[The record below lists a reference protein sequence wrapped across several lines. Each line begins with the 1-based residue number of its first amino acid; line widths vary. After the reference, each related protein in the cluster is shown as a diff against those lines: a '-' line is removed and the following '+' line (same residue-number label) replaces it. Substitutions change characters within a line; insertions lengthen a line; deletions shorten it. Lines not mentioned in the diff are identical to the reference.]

1 MKKTLI
7 LLLLICSMAT
17 EAQTRRVKVVMRK
30 GTVLIG
36 ELISFDPYKEVLIA
50 IDGQNTLIPMNE
62 VAYVDPVDQMPQT
75 MPDTPVAKMEP
86 QKVEEPVVAPKQEV
100 KPVPVAKPKQEVK
113 PVPAAKPKQEVKP
126 VPAAKPKQEVKPV
139 PTVEPKAKAKPD
151 VAEVKNPEAETKD
164 SKQEPAPVIGIVPVI
179 KETPVAAVTEPVPAS
194 EAKSNKTDFR
204 GFLLSKGN
212 NVFLNCKTAQNATT
226 DYCDAAR
233 VVFEKL
239 FHKDGFWTVVSDI
252 KDAHFVINYIVE
264 TNEDGRN
271 KTTLSLSSPLTGETE
286 ELGTAKVSTI
296 AEDNRETTRRLYKK
310 HIAPLE
316 AKIEKGNASKKLKTK
331 FSVN

>member
-1 MKKTLI
+1 MKKVLI
-7 LLLLICSMAT
+7 LLLLICCVTA
-17 EAQTRRVKVVMRK
+17 EAQTKRVKVVMRK

-36 ELISFDPYKEVLIA
+36 ELISFDPYKEVLIT

-62 VAYVDPVDQMPQT
+62 VAYVDPIEQMPQT

-113 PVPAAKPKQEVKP
+113 PVP
-126 VPAAKPKQEVKPV
+126 
-139 PTVEPKAKAKPD
+139 TVEPKAIAKPD

-252 KDAHFVINYIVE
+252 KDAYFVINYIVE

>member
-1 MKKTLI
+1 MKKVLI
-7 LLLLICSMAT
+7 LLLLICCVTA
-17 EAQTRRVKVVMRK
+17 EAQTKRVKVVMRK

-36 ELISFDPYKEVLIA
+36 ELISFDPYKEVLIT

-113 PVPAAKPKQEVKP
+113 PVP
-126 VPAAKPKQEVKPV
+126 
-139 PTVEPKAKAKPD
+139 TVEPKAKAKPD
-151 VAEVKNPEAETKD
+151 VAEVKNPETETKD

-252 KDAHFVINYIVE
+252 KDAYFVINYIVE

>member
-1 MKKTLI
+1 MKKALI
-7 LLLLICSMAT
+7 LLLLICSMAA

-62 VAYVDPVDQMPQT
+62 VAYVDPVDQMPQPT
-75 MPDTPVAKMEP
+75 PVSPVAKVEP
-86 QKVEEPVVAPKQEV
+86 QKVEEPEEAPKQEV
-100 KPVPVAKPKQEVK
+100 KPVPVAKPK
-113 PVPAAKPKQEVKP
+113 PEVKP

-139 PTVEPKAKAKPD
+139 PTVEPKPKAKPD
-151 VAEVKNPEAETKD
+151 VAEVKNPEPEPKV
-164 SKQEPAPVIGIVPVI
+164 SKQEAAPVIGIVPVI
-179 KETPVAAVTEPVPAS
+179 KETPVAAVTEPVPVS

>member
-1 MKKTLI
+1 MKKVLI
-7 LLLLICSMAT
+7 LLLLICCVTA
-17 EAQTRRVKVVMRK
+17 EAQTKRVKVVMRK

-36 ELISFDPYKEVLIA
+36 ELISFDPYKEVLIT

-62 VAYVDPVDQMPQT
+62 VAYVDPVDQMPQPT
-75 MPDTPVAKMEP
+75 PVSPVAKVEP
-86 QKVEEPVVAPKQEV
+86 QKVEEPEEAPKQEV
-100 KPVPVAKPKQEVK
+100 KPVPVE
-113 PVPAAKPKQEVKP
+113 
-126 VPAAKPKQEVKPV
+126 KPKQEVKPV

-151 VAEVKNPEAETKD
+151 VAEVKNLEAETKD
-164 SKQEPAPVIGIVPVI
+164 SKQEAAPVIGIVPVI

-252 KDAHFVINYIVE
+252 KDAHFVINYIVK

>member
-1 MKKTLI
+1 
-7 LLLLICSMAT
+7 MAA

-62 VAYVDPVDQMPQT
+62 VAYVDPVDQMPQPT
-75 MPDTPVAKMEP
+75 PVSPVAKVEP
-86 QKVEEPVVAPKQEV
+86 QKVEEPEEAPKQEV
-100 KPVPVAKPKQEVK
+100 KPVPVAKPKPEVK
-113 PVPAAKPKQEVKP
+113 S

-139 PTVEPKAKAKPD
+139 PTVEPKPKAKPD
-151 VAEVKNPEAETKD
+151 VAEVKNPEPEPKV
-164 SKQEPAPVIGIVPVI
+164 SKQEAAPVIGIVPVI

>member
-1 MKKTLI
+1 
-7 LLLLICSMAT
+7 MAA

-62 VAYVDPVDQMPQT
+62 VAYVDPVDQMPQPT
-75 MPDTPVAKMEP
+75 PVSPVAKVEP
-86 QKVEEPVVAPKQEV
+86 QKVEEPEEAPKQEV
-100 KPVPVAKPKQEVK
+100 KPVPVAKPK
-113 PVPAAKPKQEVKP
+113 PEVKP

-139 PTVEPKAKAKPD
+139 PTVEPKPKAKPD
-151 VAEVKNPEAETKD
+151 VAEVKNPEPEPKV
-164 SKQEPAPVIGIVPVI
+164 SKQEAAPVIGIVPVI
-179 KETPVAAVTEPVPAS
+179 KETPVAAVTEPVPVS

>member
-113 PVPAAKPKQEVKP
+113 PVPVE
-126 VPAAKPKQEVKPV
+126 KPKQEVKPV

-151 VAEVKNPEAETKD
+151 VAEVKNLEAETKD
-164 SKQEPAPVIGIVPVI
+164 SKQEAAPVIGIVPVI

-264 TNEDGRN
+264 TNEDGKN

>member
-7 LLLLICSMAT
+7 LLLLICSMAA

-86 QKVEEPVVAPKQEV
+86 QKVEEPVVA
-100 KPVPVAKPKQEVK
+100 
-113 PVPAAKPKQEVKP
+113 
-126 VPAAKPKQEVKPV
+126 PKQEVKPV

-252 KDAHFVINYIVE
+252 KDAYFVINYIVE

-296 AEDNRETTRRLYKK
+296 AEDNRETTRRLLTSG
-310 HIAPLE
+310 IIL
-316 AKIEKGNASKKLKTK
+316 LL
-331 FSVN
+331 

>member
-1 MKKTLI
+1 
-7 LLLLICSMAT
+7 MAA

-62 VAYVDPVDQMPQT
+62 VAYVDPVDQMPQPT
-75 MPDTPVAKMEP
+75 PVTPVAKVEP

-100 KPVPVAKPKQEVK
+100 KPVPV
-113 PVPAAKPKQEVKP
+113 
-126 VPAAKPKQEVKPV
+126 AKPKQEVKPV

-264 TNEDGRN
+264 TNEDGKN